1 MLILVFILHQAL
13 RALKRSLQPVVDDIS
28 LRWDLPDGLSAKML
42 SPEQTVLF
50 RGQRLILY
58 AQLTGTMPVS
68 SHSCLFLYS
77 E

>member
-1 MLILVFILHQAL
+1 MLILIFFLHQAL
-13 RALKRSLQPVVDDIS
+13 RALKRSLQPVVDDVS
-28 LRWDLPDGLSAKML
+28 LSWDLPDGLSAKML

-68 SHSCLFLYS
+68 SHSCLFL
-77 E
+77 